1 MNIILSVFLGIVQGL
16 SEFLPISSSAHLAI
30 IQSLMPGFSQ
40 PGVLFD
46 VVLHFGTILAV
57 ILYFWKEIISFI
69 EKNFIALVIGT
80 IPAGVFGFLFQDFIE
95 GLFSSVKLIALML
108 LITGVM
114 DILIDSLKGPEERVK
129 SRDSLI
135 IGVFQ
140 AFAIIPG
147 ISRSGS
153 TIFAASKLGIKKE
166 LAAKFSFFLALPAVL
181 GANFLEILKYK
192 GNVSSAMFAPYL
204 FGFLAALIFGYFS
217 IRLVFRFLTQ
227 KKFRFFGYYCLILG
241 LIILLFL

>member
-95 GLFSSVKLIALML
+95 GLFSSVNLIALML

-129 SRDSLI
+129 SRDS
-135 IGVFQ
+135 Q
-140 AFAIIPG
+140 
-147 ISRSGS
+147 
-153 TIFAASKLGIKKE
+153 
-166 LAAKFSFFLALPAVL
+166 
-181 GANFLEILKYK
+181 
-192 GNVSSAMFAPYL
+192 
-204 FGFLAALIFGYFS
+204 
-217 IRLVFRFLTQ
+217 
-227 KKFRFFGYYCLILG
+227 
-241 LIILLFL
+241 